1 MGRGRAA
8 RGEEFVIS
16 KILAVTAGIAVV
28 SGAASAATVQMNFT
42 GVGMYKSGLN
52 LMDNGVAKTGVTAGE
67 LMWTVTASDWVG
79 AKAGENIKTFC
90 TDLYQY
96 AGNGSLAVTKLWD
109 APVPGPAMGKDR
121 ARLIQKLYASKHS
134 ESDDSGDKAAAFQLA
149 IWEIIYDANFN
160 PALVGSGRI
169 AAGIGIDAG
178 DFCLTNQTTTFKNLV
193 NGFLDAAFASATQ
206 TKLVALSA
214 PHAGSS
220 NPRQDQIYFAPL
232 PTASALAGAGLLAMG
247 ARRRRRA

>member
-1 MGRGRAA
+1 M
-8 RGEEFVIS
+8 IS

-28 SGAASAATVQMNFT
+28 SAGASALTVNMNFT

-52 LMDNGVAKTGVTAGE
+52 LMDNGVAKNGVTAGE
-67 LMWTVTASDWVG
+67 LKWTVTASNWAG
-79 AKAGENIKTFC
+79 APAGTNIKTFC

-121 ARLIQKLYASKHS
+121 ARLIEKLYAAKYS

-149 IWEIIYDANFN
+149 IWEIIYDSNFN
-160 PALVGSGRI
+160 PAAVGSGRV

-178 DFCLTNQTTTFKNLV
+178 DFSLTNQSTAFKNLV
-193 NGFLDAAFASATQ
+193 NSFLDAAFASSTR
-206 TKLVALSA
+206 TNLVALSA

-232 PTASALAGAGLLAMG
+232 PTASGLAGAGLLAIG